1 MPFFSV
7 VIPTFNSGIKLTK
20 TLESVLGQT
29 FSDFEILIMDDGSN
43 DNTKDLLK
51 KYSDSRIKYEWQ
63 PNSGGPATPRN
74 RGIKASTGKWIAFL
88 DSDDLWYSQKLELV
102 FDVISKKSIDVI
114 CHNELLNINGVIENK
129 ILEYGPYDKAFY
141 KNLLIKGNCLST
153 SAVAVKKDFIFNND
167 ISFNQDPDHVI
178 IEDYDFWLHLAH
190 NDAKFEFMNDVLGEY
205 VIENHNISHN
215 VQKSRINT
223 EIVLKNHVF
232 NIQKFESNR
241 NKLWSYIS
249 TRLKLEYVLNDLYP
263 KSYTKSISSIFILFI
278 SNPVLVVKI
287 VFKKL
292 LP

>member
-1 MPFFSV
+1 MPFFSI
-7 VIPTFNSGIKLTK
+7 VIPTFNSGDKLTK

-29 FSDFEILIMDDGSN
+29 FSDFEILVMDDGSN
-43 DNTKDLLK
+43 DNTKDLITQ
-51 KYSDSRIKYEWQ
+51 YSDSRIKYDWQ

-102 FDVISKKSIDVI
+102 FKVISKKSIDVV
-114 CHNELLNINGVIENK
+114 CHNELLNINGVIDEK
-129 ILEYGPYDKAFY
+129 TLEYGPYNKSFY

-153 SAVAVKKDFIFNND
+153 SAVVVKKDFILNND
-167 ISFNQDPDHVI
+167 ISFNQEPDHVI

-190 NDAKFEFMNDVLGEY
+190 HDAKFEFLNDVLGEY

-215 VQKSRINT
+215 VQKSRKNT

-241 NKLWSYIS
+241 DKLWRYIS
-249 TRLKLEYVLNDLYP
+249 TRLKIEYLLNDLYP
-263 KSYTKSISSIFILFI
+263 KSFTKSIPLIFFLFI
-278 SNPVLVVKI
+278 SKPVIVVRI

-292 LP
+292 LS